1 MVHILDSC
9 TYASAVWDKGAMGF
23 RRSDRKQCQPSQ
35 NLCEWHPKDY
45 KNPIMRK
52 IWDAFPNMA
61 MWFLW
66 KERNSR
72 IFKDQRKY
80 VETVWKMM
88 KENLLSSIRCI
99 QWHDQDNIIPHEEV
113 QMAVDWGLD
122 RTMMEGL

>member
-1 MVHILDSC
+1 MTHLLESC
-9 TYASAVWDKGAMGF
+9 TYAAAVWDKGAMGF
-23 RRSDRKQCQPSQ
+23 RWSDRKRGRTSQ
-35 NLCEWHPKDY
+35 TLHEWHPKDY

-52 IWDAFPNMA
+52 IWDAFPSMA

-66 KERNSR
+66 KERNAR